1 MKLRKNVLVTPVALA
16 TIALVGCGGGDN
28 NNNNNATAPKVE
40 AGQPYTVSML
50 VNDKEISSSTY
61 MVYSVSDDQGTLSD
75 KALAQAEEQKLPHV
89 VVLQSSTDNAPQA
102 AIARYT
108 DSAAASVPKL
118 AAAIPL
124 TDVFACYKDLFSTVK
139 AIHPEFKTRDQIAKR
154 LADFGVTVDEIC
166 NQIPSSGLTMTE
178 YVNLFDKI
186 TRYWPNVTNIDGE
199 AARFFRNIGI
209 RPITFQNAL
218 IDNGYTWDSFLNR
231 ISGRP
236 GNGLDEF
243 YSLYEESDLAI
254 KPFLVYYMETATQ
267 PKLVVQTRKN
277 LKLMAALADNALISS
292 AYAQQAPLENFVDE
306 TAKALKL
313 SANPYFVVA
322 KAAWEVVKNSRGST
336 KIEDSPKSSVLH
348 KDDTSSINYY
358 GGKESMSDTVSFVGK
373 ANVGWWE
380 NYRVDMK
387 LSCDYDSK
395 HPTIKGQWL
404 PNIAFITPVV
414 NTSWNAW
421 KGYEVTGKVT
431 ANNATNRGTPENP
444 IASIDLKMQMS
455 ATSFT
460 TVNKD
465 FTFNCNGASGATFKY

>member
-28 NNNNNATAPKVE
+28 NNNNATAPKVE

-50 VNDKEISSSTY
+50 VNDKEINSSTY

-199 AARFFRNIGI
+199 AARFFRNIGV

-218 IDNGYTWDSFLNR
+218 TENGYTWDGFLSR

-243 YSLYEESDLAI
+243 YKLYEESDLAI
-254 KPFLVYYMETATQ
+254 KPFLAYYMETATQ
-267 PKLVVQTRKN
+267 PKLVVQTRKH
-277 LKLMAALADNALISS
+277 LKLLAAMADNALISS
-292 AYAQQAPLENFVDE
+292 AYAQQASPTGAFLDTLNKTF
-306 TAKALKL
+306 TI
-313 SANPYFVVA
+313 PYFELA
-322 KAAWEVVKNSRGST
+322 KAAWDVVKNSQGILKVDKT
-336 KIEDSPKSSVLH
+336 VKQ
-348 KDDTSSINYY
+348 SSIVSSSDKDTLNYY
-358 GGKESMSDTVSFVGK
+358 GSKDSKSDTVSFVGK

-380 NYRVDMK
+380 NYRVDMN
-387 LSCDYDSK
+387 LICEYDAK
-395 HPTIKGQWL
+395 HATLPGQWL
-404 PNIAFITPVV
+404 PNINFITPVV
-414 NTSWNAW
+414 YTSWGMY
-421 KGYEVTGKVT
+421 KGYEVTGKVV
-431 ANNATNRGTPENP
+431 ANNATNKGTPENP
-444 IASIDLKMQMS
+444 IPSIDLTMQMS
-455 ATSFT
+455 ATSFS